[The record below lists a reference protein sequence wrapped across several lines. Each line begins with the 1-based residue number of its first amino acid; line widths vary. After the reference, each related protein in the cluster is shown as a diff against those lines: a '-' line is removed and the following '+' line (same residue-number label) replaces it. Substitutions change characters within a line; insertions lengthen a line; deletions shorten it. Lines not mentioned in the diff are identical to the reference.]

1 VLSRLLK
8 WNCEGPPVPPAQ
20 HEHAVYDEVE
30 WYVLCCTNAPLDLFE
45 VGKKL
50 PRFPALLQ
58 GDLTGSHLNPKDPLP
73 VTIHHPANVAV
84 VIVAGTTAVGRR
96 SSPSWPTGAA
106 GPARRATRAVLSPAH
121 RW

>member
-1 VLSRLLK
+1 
-8 WNCEGPPVPPAQ
+8 
-20 HEHAVYDEVE
+20 
-30 WYVLCCTNAPLDLFE
+30 